1 MGRITLKNQYQKIPF
16 VKYFFGVFVIVQFP
30 QFRMPEIKMERLHLF
45 GVFVL
50 HSKTFITLTYP
61 VFLAEL
67 EINHECPCCLFRHDL
82 FEKNIYSSS

>member
-1 MGRITLKNQYQKIPF
+1 
-16 VKYFFGVFVIVQFP
+16 
-30 QFRMPEIKMERLHLF
+30 MPEIKMERLHLF

-67 EINHECPCCLFRHDL
+67 EINHEFALEVHVVYFVISDER
-82 FEKNIYSSS
+82 

>member
-1 MGRITLKNQYQKIPF
+1 MLFWSFCNLTIPPISNARDKDGKTSLK
-16 VKYFFGVFVIVQFP
+16 
-30 QFRMPEIKMERLHLF
+30 MF

-61 VFLAEL
+61 VFLAVL

-82 FEKNIYSSS
+82 FGKNI

>member
-1 MGRITLKNQYQKIPF
+1 
-16 VKYFFGVFVIVQFP
+16 
-30 QFRMPEIKMERLHLF
+30 MERLQLF

-50 HSKTFITLTYP
+50 HSKTFITFTYP

-82 FEKNIYSSS
+82 FEKKYLEFKSQFSRQNF